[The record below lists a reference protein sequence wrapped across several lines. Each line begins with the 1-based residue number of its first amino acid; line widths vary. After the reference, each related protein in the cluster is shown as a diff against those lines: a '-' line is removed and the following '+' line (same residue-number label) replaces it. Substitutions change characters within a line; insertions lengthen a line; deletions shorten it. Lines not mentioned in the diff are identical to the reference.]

1 MSECDRP
8 KPLRLEVAR
17 PCPVSWDGMAGDDKV
32 RFCALCQKC
41 VYNLSAMKL
50 SEARQL
56 VEEREGK
63 VCVRFFQRDDGTV
76 MTEDCGFGLERVR
89 RSVRRGVGATLG
101 FLAAAFG
108 FGAVFGDDI
117 RRVFGA
123 SVSMGAAVNALDT
136 TKPRKQHHMGL
147 VTNFAPQQNET
158 K

>member
-8 KPLRLEVAR
+8 KPLRLDVAR
-17 PCPVSWDGMAGDDKV
+17 PCPVSWDTMAGDDKV

-50 SEARQL
+50 AEARQL

-63 VCVRFFQRDDGTV
+63 ICVRFFQRDDGTV
-76 MTEDCGFGLERVR
+76 MTEDCAFGIERVR

-101 FLAAAFG
+101 FIAAMFGLASPGIFG
-108 FGAVFGDDI
+108 EEL

-123 SVSMGAAVNALDT
+123 TATTGALVNTLDPPK
-136 TKPRKQHHMGL
+136 KPKHHHMG
-147 VTNFAPQQNET
+147 VIGFASYST
-158 K
+158 MS